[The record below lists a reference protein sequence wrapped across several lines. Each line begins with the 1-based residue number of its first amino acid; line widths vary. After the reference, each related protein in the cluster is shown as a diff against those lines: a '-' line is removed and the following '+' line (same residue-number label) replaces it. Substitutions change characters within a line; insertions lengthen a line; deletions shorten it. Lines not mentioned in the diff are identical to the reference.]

1 MEETWA
7 LKARY
12 RFESRLAPE
21 KAASLLA
28 EEQSTGHVPPTARDR
43 RASWSV
49 DISQVSDTDLVLT
62 YGANLVSSVPSMLAL
77 LQGEGLELAAFD
89 SLVLVDLEFGP
100 AFMPTSGGPRFG
112 IAGIRSMS
120 CVPERP
126 LVAAILKPSVGLT
139 PEDAADLAVEYAEG
153 GADIVKDDE
162 LASAHYDSLAERCRA
177 VARALRRV
185 SDRRGRPAFY
195 ALNITGPLDELYR
208 RLDLCR
214 SYDNVWPML
223 CEYAVGLDVLRV
235 VAERA
240 GRPVLCHRAGVGASI
255 RSGRFGMSQAVQV
268 KLSRLCGGDLVHCGS
283 YKGKLFDAELDVARA
298 VSAATNA
305 GPSAGPALRPSL
317 PLLGGGFGPKEA
329 IVACEELNTRDV
341 CFVFGASVA
350 FSPEGGRRAVAEVVG
365 ALEAV
370 TGGR

>member
-21 KAASLLA
+21 KAARLLA
-28 EEQSTGHVPPTARDR
+28 EEQSTGHAPSTVRSR
-43 RASWSV
+43 KEGWSV
-49 DISQVSDTDLVLT
+49 DVSEVSDTDFVLT
-62 YGANLVSSVPSMLAL
+62 YGAGLVSSVPSMLAL
-77 LQGEGLELAAFD
+77 LQGEGLELSAFD
-89 SLVLVDLEFGP
+89 SLLLVDVEFGP
-100 AFMPTSGGPRFG
+100 AFTPTCGGPRFG
-112 IAGIRSMS
+112 IAGIRSIT

-139 PEDAADLAVEYAEG
+139 PEDAADLAVQYAEG

-162 LASAHYDSLAERCRA
+162 LASARYDSLAERCRA
-177 VARALRRV
+177 VAAALRRA
-185 SDRRGRPAFY
+185 SERRGRPAFY

-214 SYDNVWPML
+214 SYDNVWPMI
-223 CEYAVGLDVLRV
+223 CEYAVGLDVLRL
-235 VAERA
+235 VAARA

-268 KLSRLCGGDLVHCGS
+268 KLTRLCGGDLVHCGS
-283 YKGKLFDAELDVARA
+283 YKGKLFDAEIDVARA
-298 VSAATNA
+298 VLAATKT
-305 GPSAGPALRPSL
+305 GPTGGPALRPCL

-329 IVACEELNTRDV
+329 VVACEELNTRDV

-350 FSPEGGRRAVAEVVG
+350 FSPKGGRRAVGEVVG